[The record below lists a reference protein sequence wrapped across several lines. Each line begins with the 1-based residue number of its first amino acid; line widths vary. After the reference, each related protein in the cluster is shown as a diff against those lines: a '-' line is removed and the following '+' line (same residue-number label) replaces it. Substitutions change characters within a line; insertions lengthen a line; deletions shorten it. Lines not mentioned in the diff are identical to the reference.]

1 MLKRAQ
7 KTGAAGK
14 VSWRTKML
22 ERSKKYISGGM
33 EAKGPSRMR
42 KIQQGITLNVPPSSL
57 DFFSCST
64 TGFSQILG
72 QTETDGKCHFKN
84 SRKKCFKRREQNSKK
99 NTEFISNVM
108 G

>member
-1 MLKRAQ
+1 
-7 KTGAAGK
+7 
-14 VSWRTKML
+14 ML

-42 KIQQGITLNVPPSSL
+42 KIQQGITLNVLPSSM

-72 QTETDGKCHFKN
+72 QIESDGKCHFKN
-84 SRKKCFKRREQNSKK
+84 SRNKCFKRRGLNSKK
-99 NTEFISNVM
+99 ITEFINNVM